1 MVRGFDREEREE
13 EQKQVTGILSG
24 EGAMYSLAACR
35 MHGFFAAPGMTDYWG
50 MSASLPGLTLLR
62 SQQS

>member
-24 EGAMYSLAACR
+24 EGAMYSLAA
-35 MHGFFAAPGMTDYWG
+35 
-50 MSASLPGLTLLR
+50 
-62 SQQS
+62 